1 MRLIGKC
8 PLCGAEDSLVVLS
21 GEQARDKIRCEKC
34 GQEHGTSWGEFMRAE
49 ERRGN
54 KLIVVEVS
62 NWGLQ
67 VELFVLGTKTIEIP
81 HRRLIAEVLNTA
93 LLIRFGL
100 RVCFAIEGGV
110 QGFLRDGPVELQNL
124 YDKLGLSESEYR
136 DSKASIRLLRWYEK
150 LLRLL
155 FEDDL
160 KFGRRR
166 YGHAAILKLS
176 GEPKDTS
183 DALILLWVAL
193 ARREGKVFANSVFQE
208 LRGMGKSLLGAKRFL
223 AGLSDE
229 DIARTFVPP
238 PGMKELFGEA

>member
-1 MRLIGKC
+1 MRLMGKC
-8 PLCGAEDSLVVLS
+8 PLCGAEDSLIVLS
-21 GEQARDKIRCEKC
+21 GEQARDRVKCEKS
-34 GQEHGTSWGEFMRAE
+34 GQEQSTSWGEFMRAE

-54 KLIVVEVS
+54 KLVVVEVS

-67 VELFVLGTKTIEIP
+67 VELFVLGTKTVEIP
-81 HRRLIAEVLNTA
+81 HRRLIAEVLNAA
-93 LLIRFGL
+93 LMLRFGL
-100 RVCFAIEGGV
+100 EVCFAAEGGV
-110 QGFLRDGPVELQNL
+110 QGFLTDGPVELRNL

-136 DSKASIRLLRWYEK
+136 DSKASIRILRWYEK

-166 YGHAAILKLS
+166 YGRAAILKLS

-193 ARREGKVFANSVFQE
+193 ARQESKVFANLVFQE
-208 LRGMGKSLLGAKRFL
+208 LKEMEKSLLGMKRFL

-229 DIARTFVPP
+229 DISRTFVPP